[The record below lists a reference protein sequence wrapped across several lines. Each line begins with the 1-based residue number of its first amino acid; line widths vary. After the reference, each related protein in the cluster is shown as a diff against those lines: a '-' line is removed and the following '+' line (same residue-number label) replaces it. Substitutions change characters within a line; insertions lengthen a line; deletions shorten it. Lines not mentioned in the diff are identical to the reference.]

1 MSNNAERV
9 LEKIVELA
17 RAHPGQPV
25 AVVSYPDGEVVG
37 VMNIFPVHDD
47 WFYYPVPLE
56 EIVQAE
62 ETQESIA

>member
-1 MSNNAERV
+1 MSDNAERV

-17 RAHPGQPV
+17 RSHPGQPV

-37 VMNIFPVHDD
+37 VMSIFPVHDD

-56 EIVQAE
+56 EIVQ
-62 ETQESIA
+62 TDVPQESIA